1 LKKFWNKAETTNEI
15 FIFGEIVGEKL
26 FDSDVTAKSFA
37 DDLKSFG
44 GQKVTLHVNSGGG
57 DVFAATAIAN
67 VIKNYS
73 GEIFCTIEGIAAS
86 AATIITS
93 ACDKVSICN
102 NALLMIHNPTV
113 GLLGYYDEAE
123 ISKALSSLSAVK
135 SSIVTTYIDKT
146 GKTEA
151 EISKLMDA
159 ETWYTAREALENKFV
174 DEISGEVS
182 AVLDSSKKML
192 FVNSLQVD
200 CKNFDV
206 QKIKNK
212 LEVRNMQEESLL
224 TKIKNLLG
232 GESVSPEPEENP
244 SVMDA
249 INKARAEEAAR
260 LKNLN
265 GMRTGNKIVDAV
277 IDAGI
282 SSGATV
288 MEVQKYVDAVKDFG
302 GSKVDADKTAL
313 AIMDLISDNL
323 KSGAEGV
330 TGSTPPATD
339 DDKQKSQAKML
350 ADFANGLI

>member
-1 LKKFWNKAETTNEI
+1 
-15 FIFGEIVGEKL
+15 
-26 FDSDVTAKSFA
+26 
-37 DDLKSFG
+37 
-44 GQKVTLHVNSGGG
+44 
-57 DVFAATAIAN
+57 
-67 VIKNYS
+67 
-73 GEIFCTIEGIAAS
+73 
-86 AATIITS
+86 
-93 ACDKVSICN
+93 
-102 NALLMIHNPTV
+102 
-113 GLLGYYDEAE
+113 
-123 ISKALSSLSAVK
+123 
-135 SSIVTTYIDKT
+135 
-146 GKTEA
+146 
-151 EISKLMDA
+151 
-159 ETWYTAREALENKFV
+159 
-174 DEISGEVS
+174 
-182 AVLDSSKKML
+182 
-192 FVNSLQVD
+192 
-200 CKNFDV
+200 
-206 QKIKNK
+206 
-212 LEVRNMQEESLL
+212 MQEESLL